1 MSFTKIQTQ
10 EQESLSSYLFNFET
24 FIEELRQN
32 EEKRTIIQ
40 EYEDKVLGGKPIT
53 GKIEDQK
60 WYKDYLSKIKPIPNY
75 KVPEE
80 LESDFDWKLLFQ
92 LIAGSFSSEYKLETL
107 EDESSL
113 PELTITVKNNDQ
125 KIEKK

>member
-1 MSFTKIQTQ
+1 MSQKTKTQ

-60 WYKDYLSKIKPIPNY
+60 WYKALVS
-75 KVPEE
+75 
-80 LESDFDWKLLFQ
+80 
-92 LIAGSFSSEYKLETL
+92 
-107 EDESSL
+107 
-113 PELTITVKNNDQ
+113 
-125 KIEKK
+125 